1 MIRYFCFKRPTKQT
15 LVILWKRQGEVHFSK
30 NLQKRESP
38 ILIEDFLYIILYKLE
53 FVSNTE

>member
-30 NLQKRESP
+30 NLQKRE